1 MKLLS
6 NFLMLVLIISVITVI
21 VTVVLEIFYFP
32 NIIIAKI
39 LVTGIFLGIIS
50 FYSMGFVEFMI
61 AVKRNQRK

>member
-6 NFLMLVLIISVITVI
+6 NFLMFVLIISVITVF

>member
-6 NFLMLVLIISVITVI
+6 NFLMFVLIISVITVI

>member
-39 LVTGIFLGIIS
+39 LATGIFLEIIS
-50 FYSMGFVEFMI
+50 FYSMGFIEFMI
-61 AVKRNQRK
+61 AVKKNQRK

>member
-61 AVKRNQRK
+61 AVKKNQRK

>member
-1 MKLLS
+1 MFIMTIS
-6 NFLMLVLIISVITVI
+6 IIGIVIT
-21 VTVVLEIFYFP
+21 TVMEIFYFP

-61 AVKRNQRK
+61 AVKKNQRK

>member
-61 AVKRNQRK
+61 TVKKNQRK

>member
-1 MKLLS
+1 MKIIS
-6 NFLMLVLIISVITVI
+6 NLLMLVLIISVITVI

-50 FYSMGFVEFMI
+50 FYSIGFVEFMI
-61 AVKRNQRK
+61 AVKKNQRK

>member
-1 MKLLS
+1 MKMIS
-6 NFLMLVLIISVITVI
+6 NLLMLVLIISVITVI

-39 LVTGIFLGIIS
+39 LAIGIFLGIIS

-61 AVKRNQRK
+61 VAKKNQRK